1 MGGALPLDEVDHA
14 TGQDL
19 AVGFG
24 ADIPHL
30 LEQALLVVAR
40 VDFCGQIAPEVER
53 HVFELL
59 VRHAHAVRLI
69 HLLAEKGLPFAEV
82 IDDGVGVVGCIHPL
96 SAPPRYRLSFC
107 SGLVW
112 LGVAVIIQAKVTYP
126 SK

>member
-1 MGGALPLDEVDHA
+1 MGRALALDQVDHA

-24 ADIPHL
+24 ADVPHL
-30 LEQALLVVAR
+30 LKEPLLVVAG
-40 VDFCGQIAPEVER
+40 VDFRGQIAAKVDR

-69 HLLAEKGLPFAEV
+69 HLLAKEGLPFAEV
-82 IDDGVGVVGCIHPL
+82 IDDGVGVGVCVHPL
-96 SAPPRYRLSFC
+96 FAPPRDRLCGC

-112 LGVAVIIQAKVTYP
+112 LGVVVIIQVVVAYP